1 MSGTTRTRRSFLLTL
16 GGTAAALP
24 VLAGS
29 ACSAQEATG
38 EAVQFHEEFSDDAA
52 EGEFR
57 GVYGD
62 RFDVY
67 PTGWRD
73 TSKRGVYRPD
83 EVLSVRGGRLR
94 FRLQQVDG
102 EPASAAV
109 VPRLPH
115 YGQRYGR
122 YTVRLRADPVPGWKL
137 AFLLWPD
144 SERWPEDGEIDF
156 PDADLQHTIGAFLHH
171 ADPAGTVE
179 EFGTDAFLDDWH
191 TAVVEW
197 SPGLVR
203 FLLDGTVV
211 GSSTTGV
218 PDTSMHFVLQT
229 ETGSTAGEPG
239 GLPTAEALVEVELV
253 RIESHPWT

>member
-1 MSGTTRTRRSFLLTL
+1 MSGTRRTRRQFLATL
-16 GGTAAALP
+16 GTAVVVVP
-24 VLAGS
+24 VLS
-29 ACSAQEATG
+29 TTACSDQETPG
-38 EAVQFHEEFSDDAA
+38 GPVQFDEQFADDAA

-57 GVYGD
+57 RVYGD

-83 EVLSVRGGRLR
+83 QVLSVQDGRLR
-94 FRLQQVDG
+94 FRLQQVDS

-144 SERWPEDGEIDF
+144 SERWPADGEIDF

-171 ADPAGTVE
+171 ADAAGGKE
-179 EFGTDAFLDDWH
+179 EFGTDATFDDWH

-197 SPGLVR
+197 SPGRVR
-203 FLLDGTVV
+203 FLLDGTLV
-211 GSSTTGV
+211 GTSTTGV

-229 ETGSTAGEPG
+229 ETGSTADEPG
-239 GLPTAEALVEVELV
+239 GLPMAEALVEVESV

>member
-1 MSGTTRTRRSFLLTL
+1 MSGTTRTRRSFLLTAGATAL
-16 GGTAAALP
+16 AAPALATAACARQD
-24 VLAGS
+24 AASG
-29 ACSAQEATG
+29 
-38 EAVQFHEEFSDDAA
+38 AVRFDETFSDDAA

-57 GVYGD
+57 RVYGD

-83 EVLSVRGGRLR
+83 QVLSVRDGRLR

-102 EPASAAV
+102 EPAAAAV

-144 SERWPEDGEIDF
+144 SERWPDDGEIDF
-156 PDADLQHTIGAFLHH
+156 PDADLEHTLGAFLHH
-171 ADPAGTVE
+171 ADPGGQKE
-179 EFGTDAFLDDWH
+179 EFRTDATFDDWH

-203 FLLDGTVV
+203 FLLDGTPV

-229 ETGSTAGEPG
+229 ETGSTADQPG
-239 GLPTAEALVEVELV
+239 GLPTAEAVVEVESV